1 MTAIHSLQRCIR
13 RLKPPNARKIEP
25 SLSSS
30 ARVALHHGLRID
42 PLTQTHKDFERAQHE
57 MPSSGHADKCLW
69 FIGAFEQLL
78 RQIYRG
84 DAILVSVNDQNRD
97 MNVTN
102 RESERNWSNI
112 SQRTGSIL

>member
-1 MTAIHSLQRCIR
+1 MTTIHSLQRRIR
-13 RLKPPNARKIEP
+13 RLKPPTLGR
-25 SLSSS
+25 SS
-30 ARVALHHGLRID
+30 AHFRAVPEWRFTMVFVSIHTH
-42 PLTQTHKDFERAQHE
+42 THKDFGRAQHE
-57 MPSSGHADKCLW
+57 MSSSGHADKCLW

-102 RESERNWSNI
+102 REVRRNWSNI

>member
-78 RQIYRG
+78 RQIYRA